1 MTGGPPEQPT
11 SVNSV
16 GADNSRVAANTAL
29 SLVAILALGVTRL
42 LFSLLVSHKLG
53 AAVLG
58 RVNTQLSVATF
69 ASLAFATGTSVAATK
84 FVPAALGRGD
94 GAQARRALLLLTRWC
109 VLGTVVTTAAAALIL
124 PWLRPPFSVRE
135 IVATCVLV
143 VAYSA
148 YTFVRGA
155 QYGYGRVRRYAAIE
169 VLSDVVAVIGAVLVV
184 LLHAGVLL
192 LLPFVA
198 GYTLFAVLGWIGLPR
213 PADRAGPVAASAELP
228 GDLRREM
235 RSYGVWAAVGIL
247 TSTGFLQLSMV
258 FAYHYGARHEVGFYA
273 AALVLTVPAYFVP
286 RALSMALFP
295 SMAHAFGRGDT
306 GEIRRQVDAG
316 TRILMVASLPC
327 FAAAILLARPVLTI
341 VFNPSYAQ
349 AHLVL
354 ELLLAATYIAIV
366 SIPAVNS
373 LSATQHALVRVPAFA
388 ALAGTT
394 VGVICWLLLGPGHGI
409 TGIAIGYLAGTFVGS
424 GTNMYVAWRR
434 WQQSWTTLLLRVG
447 LAATVA
453 CLLWAAVDAT
463 GGRVAVRIGAI
474 ALVTVVTAAMCP
486 YETRQVIGRLRL
498 VGRQA
503 LSR

>member
-1 MTGGPPEQPT
+1 MTDDAAVAP
-11 SVNSV
+11 
-16 GADNSRVAANTAL
+16 ADNSRVAANTVL

-42 LFSLLVSHKLG
+42 LFSLLVSHRLG

-94 GAQARRALLLLTRWC
+94 EAQARRSLLLLLRWC
-109 VLGTVVTTAAAALIL
+109 ALGTVITTAAAALIL
-124 PWLRPPFSVRE
+124 PWLRPPFTAAE

-155 QYGYGRVRRYAAIE
+155 QYGYGKVRRYAAIE
-169 VLSDVVAVIGAVLVV
+169 VLCDAVAVTGALLVV
-184 LLHAGVLL
+184 LLHADLLL
-192 LLPFVA
+192 LLPFVV
-198 GYTLFAVLGWIGLPR
+198 GYLLFAVLGWLGLPR
-213 PADRAGPVAASAELP
+213 PAPAGAGASAADLP
-228 GDLRREM
+228 PSLRREM
-235 RSYGVWAAVGIL
+235 RSYGVWAAVGIM

-258 FAYHYGARHEVGFYA
+258 FAYHYGDRREVGFYA

-306 GEIRRQVDAG
+306 DEIRRQVDAG

-354 ELLLAATYIAIV
+354 ELLLAATYVAIV

-394 VGVICWLLLGPGHGI
+394 VGVVCWLLLGPRHGI

-447 LAATVA
+447 VAAAGA

-463 GGRVAVRIGAI
+463 AGRVVVRLGAI
-474 ALVTVVTAAMCP
+474 VIATAVTAALCP
-486 YETRQVIGRLRL
+486 YETRQVVSRLRL
-498 VGRQA
+498 VAGQA

>member
-1 MTGGPPEQPT
+1 M
-11 SVNSV
+11 
-16 GADNSRVAANTAL
+16 GADNSRVAANTVL
-29 SLVAILALGVTRL
+29 SLIAILALGVTRL
-42 LFSLLVSHKLG
+42 LFSLLVSHRLG

-94 GAQARRALLLLTRWC
+94 EAQARRALLLLLRWC
-109 VLGTVVTTAAAALIL
+109 VLGTVLTTVATALIL
-124 PWLRPPFSVRE
+124 PWLRPPFTTHE
-135 IVATCVLV
+135 IVATCALV

-155 QYGYGRVRRYAAIE
+155 QYGYGKVRRYAAIE
-169 VLSDVVAVIGAVLVV
+169 VLCDAVAVTGALLVV
-184 LLHAGVLL
+184 LLHADLLL
-192 LLPFVA
+192 LLPFIA

-213 PADRAGPVAASAELP
+213 PRASVAPDLPVA
-228 GDLRREM
+228 LRREM
-235 RSYGVWAAVGIL
+235 RSYGVWAAVGIM

-258 FAYHYGARHEVGFYA
+258 FAYHYGSKHEVGFYA

-306 GEIRRQVDAG
+306 DEIRRQVDAG
-316 TRILMVASLPC
+316 TRILMVASLPF

-341 VFNPSYAQ
+341 VFHPSYAQ

-354 ELLLAATYIAIV
+354 ELLLAATYVAIV

-394 VGVICWLLLGPGHGI
+394 VGVVCWLLLGPAHGI

-447 LAATVA
+447 LSAAAA
-453 CLLWAAVDAT
+453 CLLWAFVDAV
-463 GGRVAVRIGAI
+463 GARLLLRLGAI
-474 ALVTVVTAAMCP
+474 ALVTVVTAALCP
-486 YETRQVIGRLRL
+486 YETRQVVSRLRL
-498 VGRQA
+498 VLRQA
-503 LSR
+503 RSR